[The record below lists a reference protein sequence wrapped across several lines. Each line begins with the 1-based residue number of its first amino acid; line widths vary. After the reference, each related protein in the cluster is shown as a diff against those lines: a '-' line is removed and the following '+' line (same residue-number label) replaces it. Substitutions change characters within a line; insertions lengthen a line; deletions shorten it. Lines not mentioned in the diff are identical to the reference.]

1 MSISEIIRYVYVT
14 VGVALLFFIPIICI
28 RRYSFRKK
36 GNKTHWKYEIAN
48 TCFIFYLLC
57 LYQITALRLGG
68 IGWDLNNM
76 LERRTRVNYEP
87 LFAIWNWAVKGVWWY
102 FIYNVIG
109 NCLWFVPLGVLLPAI
124 YKSYRGHLW
133 YVAFMGVIISSSIEI
148 LQYVLCT
155 GVTDIDDVICNTIG
169 TVMGYGIWVIIDK
182 IKTKVKKNGNHP
194 GYKS

>member
-14 VGVALLFFIPIICI
+14 IGVALLFFIPIICI

-36 GNKTHWKYEIAN
+36 GKKNHWKYEIAN
-48 TCFIFYLLC
+48 KCFIFYLLC

-76 LERRTRVNYEP
+76 LERRTRVNSEP

-102 FIYNVIG
+102 FTYNVIG
-109 NCLWFVPLGVLLPAI
+109 NCLWFVPLGILLPAI
-124 YKSYRGHLW
+124 YKSYRGRLW
-133 YVAFMGVIISSSIEI
+133 YVTFMGVIISSSIEI
-148 LQYVLCT
+148 LQYILCT

-182 IKTKVKKNGNHP
+182 IRMKAKQKWKL
-194 GYKS
+194 SSI